1 MYRPCNTHMHKWI
14 QYPLP
19 CGRQSWNQRQ
29 LGKQSQWVPGK
40 DEWLITNTD
49 RSLITTYNDRHQVV
63 VEGLLPQYIAATKVV
78 SKPKIG
84 QYAYMHKVYTCT
96 LEKYRGGKHINHT
109 CTLEDYHIN
118 HTCTLEDYRGGKHIN
133 HTCTCTYI
141 PTILVMSILPNSRR
155 NATIPSFTA
164 VLSTN

>member
-1 MYRPCNTHMHKWI
+1 MHKWI

-96 LEKYRGGKHINHT
+96 LE
-109 CTLEDYHIN
+109 
-118 HTCTLEDYRGGKHIN
+118 DYRGGKHIN
-133 HTCTCTYI
+133 HTSTLEDY
-141 PTILVMSILPNSRR
+141 LVVSILTIHVHVPTYLQYLWWVFCQTAGGMPQYRPSRQSCQP
-155 NATIPSFTA
+155 IH
-164 VLSTN
+164 